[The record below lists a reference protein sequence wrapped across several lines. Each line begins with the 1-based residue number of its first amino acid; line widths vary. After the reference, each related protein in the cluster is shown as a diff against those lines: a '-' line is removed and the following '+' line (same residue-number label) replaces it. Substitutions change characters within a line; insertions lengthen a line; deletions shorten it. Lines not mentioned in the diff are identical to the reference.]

1 MKIGYDAKRA
11 FLNNT
16 GLGNYSRW
24 LIGNLAKHYPENEYF
39 LYTPKVKDG
48 NRLGFLNNSAS
59 IKTVTPRNSLF
70 TSWWRTKSI
79 VADLQRDGI
88 NLYHGLSH
96 ELPVGIKKSGIKTV
110 VTIHDLIFMH
120 FPDQFGWVSRR
131 IYAIKVKYACRIA
144 DKIIAISQKTK
155 DDLVKYLDINPAKIE
170 VIYQGIDPA
179 FSIKQSIEKKE
190 TVKAKYK
197 LPDSFLLSVG
207 TIEIRKNLLLMVK
220 ALALLKSNIPLVV
233 IGRPT
238 KYIDQVKE
246 FIAANKLGDRVIFLH
261 HVQFD
266 ELPAIYQTASIF
278 VYPSLYEGFG
288 IPVLEAVS
296 SKIPVIAATGSSL
309 EEAGGPG
316 SIYIDPQDEKELAE
330 KIESLLEN
338 ETLKQKMITE
348 GVEYSKKFNDDKL
361 AEQLMYLYKTVEHA

>member
-39 LYTPKVKDG
+39 LYTPKVKDT
-48 NRLGFLNNSAS
+48 NRLGFLHNSAS

-120 FPDQFGWVSRR
+120 YPNQFGWVSRR

-155 DDLVKYLDINPAKIE
+155 DDLVKYLDINAAKIE
-170 VIYQGIDPA
+170 VIDQGIDPA
-179 FSIKQSIEKKE
+179 FSIKQSIEKK
-190 TVKAKYK
+190 
-197 LPDSFLLSVG
+197 
-207 TIEIRKNLLLMVK
+207 
-220 ALALLKSNIPLVV
+220 
-233 IGRPT
+233 
-238 KYIDQVKE
+238 
-246 FIAANKLGDRVIFLH
+246 
-261 HVQFD
+261 
-266 ELPAIYQTASIF
+266 
-278 VYPSLYEGFG
+278 
-288 IPVLEAVS
+288 
-296 SKIPVIAATGSSL
+296 
-309 EEAGGPG
+309 
-316 SIYIDPQDEKELAE
+316 
-330 KIESLLEN
+330 
-338 ETLKQKMITE
+338 
-348 GVEYSKKFNDDKL
+348 
-361 AEQLMYLYKTVEHA
+361 

>member
-1 MKIGYDAKRA
+1 
-11 FLNNT
+11 
-16 GLGNYSRW
+16 
-24 LIGNLAKHYPENEYF
+24 
-39 LYTPKVKDG
+39 
-48 NRLGFLNNSAS
+48 
-59 IKTVTPRNSLF
+59 
-70 TSWWRTKSI
+70 
-79 VADLQRDGI
+79 
-88 NLYHGLSH
+88 
-96 ELPVGIKKSGIKTV
+96 
-110 VTIHDLIFMH
+110 
-120 FPDQFGWVSRR
+120 
-131 IYAIKVKYACRIA
+131 
-144 DKIIAISQKTK
+144 
-155 DDLVKYLDINPAKIE
+155 
-170 VIYQGIDPA
+170 
-179 FSIKQSIEKKE
+179 
-190 TVKAKYK
+190 
-197 LPDSFLLSVG
+197 
-207 TIEIRKNLLLMVK
+207 MVK

>member
-24 LIGNLAKHYPENEYF
+24 LIGNLAKHYPGNEYF
-39 LYTPKVKDG
+39 LYTPKVKDN
-48 NRLGFLNNSAS
+48 NRLGFLDNSAS
-59 IKTVTPRNSLF
+59 IKTVRPESSLF
-70 TSWWRTKSI
+70 TSWWRTKGI

-96 ELPVGIKKSGIKTV
+96 ELPVGIKKSGMKAV

-131 IYAIKVKYACRIA
+131 IYAIKVKYACKVA

-170 VIYQGIDPA
+170 VVYQGIDPV
-179 FSIKQSIEKKE
+179 FSIKQSIEQKE
-190 TVKAKYK
+190 TVKIKYK
-197 LPDSFLLSVG
+197 LPESFLLSVG
-207 TIEIRKNLLLMVK
+207 TIEERKNLLLTVK
-220 ALALLKSNIPLVV
+220 ALALLKSNVSLVV

-238 KYIDQVKE
+238 KYIDQINE
-246 FIAANKLGDRVIFLH
+246 FITANKLGDRVIFLH
-261 HVQFD
+261 QVQFD
-266 ELPAIYQTASIF
+266 DLPAIYQMASIF
-278 VYPSLYEGFG
+278 IYPSFYEGFG
-288 IPVLEAVS
+288 IPVLEALS
-296 SKIPVIAATGSSL
+296 SEIPVIAATGSSL

-348 GVEYSKKFNDDKL
+348 GVEHSKKFNDDKL
-361 AEQLMYLYKTVEHA
+361 AEQLMHLYKTVEHA